1 MVVGIT
7 GSIACGKTFV
17 TDYLKDKGYD
27 LIDADVLARE
37 VLNKGEVGYYKVI
50 NHFKENILDNEK
62 NINRKKL
69 AEIIFN
75 NDEEKKVLE
84 NIIHPEVVEKIK
96 EFIKKTDK
104 EKIAFVSIPLLFEI
118 NFERFLDKTIV
129 IYSKKDMQ
137 IERLMK
143 RDNIDLEYAKKK
155 INAQLS
161 QEEKMKQADYVIDN
175 SFTKEETIKNIDKVI
190 ESLRSYNGI

>member
-1 MVVGIT
+1 MLVGIT

-17 TDYLKDKGYD
+17 TDYLKSKGFD
-27 LIDADVLARE
+27 LVDADVLARE
-37 VLNKGEVGYYKVI
+37 VLNKGEKGYFKVI
-50 NHFKENILDNEK
+50 EHFKETILDSDK
-62 NINRKKL
+62 NIDRKKL

-75 NDEEKKVLE
+75 DSKEKKVLE
-84 NIIHPEVVEKIK
+84 NIIHPEVVEKINK
-96 EFIKKTDK
+96 FMSQVDKKQ
-104 EKIAFVSIPLLFEI
+104 IAFVSIPLLFEI
-118 NFERFLDKTIV
+118 HFERYLDKTIV
-129 IYSKKDMQ
+129 IYSKIDTQ

-143 RDNIDLEYAKKK
+143 RDNIDLEYAMKK

-161 QEEKMKQADYVIDN
+161 QEEKMKQADYIIDN

>member
-17 TDYLKDKGYD
+17 TDYLKSKGFD
-27 LIDADVLARE
+27 LVDADILAHK
-37 VLNKGEVGYYKVI
+37 VLNKGEKGYFKVI
-50 NHFKENILDNEK
+50 EHFKETILDSDK
-62 NINRKKL
+62 NIDRKKL
-69 AEIIFN
+69 AKIIFN
-75 NDEEKKVLE
+75 DSKEKKVLE
-84 NIIHPEVVEKIK
+84 NIIHPEVIEKIN
-96 EFIKKTDK
+96 EFMSQVDK
-104 EKIAFVSIPLLFEI
+104 NQIAFVSIPLLFEI
-118 NFERFLDKTIV
+118 HFERYLDKTIV
-129 IYSKKDMQ
+129 IYSKKDTQ

-143 RDNIDLEYAKKK
+143 RDNIDLEYAIKK